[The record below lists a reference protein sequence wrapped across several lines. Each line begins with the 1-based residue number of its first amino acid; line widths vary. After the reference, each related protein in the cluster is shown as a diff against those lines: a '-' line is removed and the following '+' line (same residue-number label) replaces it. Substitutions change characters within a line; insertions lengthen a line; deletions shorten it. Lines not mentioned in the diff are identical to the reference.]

1 VHLLINAHDIP
12 VQVPPQMSLLRF
24 LRDRMGLMGTKDG
37 CSTGHCGT
45 CTVIINGKSQRA
57 CLVKMA
63 ALDGAC
69 IETVEGLSKSG
80 VLHPLQQA
88 FIDKGAVQC
97 GFCIPG
103 VLMTSKALLDRSP
116 HPSPEEIKKDLTQNR
131 NLCRCTGYVKIIEAI
146 QLAAERMAD
155 AAPAALSQEELST
168 TSHLPDTAERMVT
181 GAQQYGDDLGMD
193 GMLHGK
199 ILWSAYPHARILSI
213 DTSQAEA
220 MPGVVAVVTAE
231 DIPGKNQCG
240 LIIRDQPAIAQDKVL
255 YIGDTIASVFAGSP
269 EIAWA
274 ALEKI
279 KVDYQVLPGV
289 FSPEEA
295 ALPDAPKLHEKGN
308 LLHRASIL
316 RGDTEKAFADCAVI
330 VEDTYTTPFVE
341 HGFLEPESGVAYVD
355 TDGTLTLKIGNQA
368 AFDDRTQLSEIL
380 ALPEEKIRVITIIA
394 GGAFGGKEDL
404 ILQQHLALGALK
416 TGRPVKMVLSRAE
429 SLRVHAKRHPAQI
442 HYKTGADRSGKI
454 LALEADIVLDTGAY
468 CSLGIDVLEN
478 MIVFAAGPYYVPNL
492 KIIGHIWYTNNVL
505 AGAMRGFGANQV
517 AFALEQQMDAMGRA
531 LSIDPFEFR
540 LKNALDVGLPSA
552 SDHIMEEG
560 IVAIKQ
566 TIQAAQ
572 QAFKNTSIPASRA
585 GKIGIGVASAVKN
598 IGYGH
603 GVPESAGAVVELG
616 SDGCV
621 TIRHSQHEYGQGAGI
636 GVVRLA
642 ANQLGIPPER
652 IRVIGPD
659 TALTPPTGPTT
670 ASRQTFLTGN
680 AVVMACE
687 ALKDQLFGHA
697 AETLS
702 GEPSRMGFKD
712 DQIVN
717 LDTGESMP
725 LSAIGDPL
733 ICEGK
738 RFVVERRYTPPASD
752 QMYEFGERSHLGR
765 PDFKSK
771 ITHVCYAYSTQVAI
785 VEAFPETGEVKVLKI
800 ISVNDVGK
808 VLNRT
813 AVEGQIQGGAMMGL
827 GYALSEQFI
836 IEKGINLTDTLY
848 KCHIPTA
855 DKTPEIVSVI
865 VEVPHPFGPQGAKG
879 FAEAPLLATTPA
891 IINAIYDAIGVR
903 IHQLPADRKR
913 VNEELKAR

>member
-1 VHLLINAHDIP
+1 
-12 VQVPPQMSLLRF
+12 
-24 LRDRMGLMGTKDG
+24 
-37 CSTGHCGT
+37 
-45 CTVIINGKSQRA
+45 
-57 CLVKMA
+57 
-63 ALDGAC
+63 
-69 IETVEGLSKSG
+69 
-80 VLHPLQQA
+80 
-88 FIDKGAVQC
+88 
-97 GFCIPG
+97 
-103 VLMTSKALLDRSP
+103 
-116 HPSPEEIKKDLTQNR
+116 
-131 NLCRCTGYVKIIEAI
+131 
-146 QLAAERMAD
+146 
-155 AAPAALSQEELST
+155 
-168 TSHLPDTAERMVT
+168 
-181 GAQQYGDDLGMD
+181 
-193 GMLHGK
+193 
-199 ILWSAYPHARILSI
+199 
-213 DTSQAEA
+213 
-220 MPGVVAVVTAE
+220 
-231 DIPGKNQCG
+231 
-240 LIIRDQPAIAQDKVL
+240 
-255 YIGDTIASVFAGSP
+255 
-269 EIAWA
+269 
-274 ALEKI
+274 
-279 KVDYQVLPGV
+279 
-289 FSPEEA
+289 
-295 ALPDAPKLHEKGN
+295 
-308 LLHRASIL
+308 
-316 RGDTEKAFADCAVI
+316 
-330 VEDTYTTPFVE
+330 
-341 HGFLEPESGVAYVD
+341 
-355 TDGTLTLKIGNQA
+355 
-368 AFDDRTQLSEIL
+368 
-380 ALPEEKIRVITIIA
+380 
-394 GGAFGGKEDL
+394 
-404 ILQQHLALGALK
+404 
-416 TGRPVKMVLSRAE
+416 
-429 SLRVHAKRHPAQI
+429 
-442 HYKTGADRSGKI
+442 
-454 LALEADIVLDTGAY
+454 
-468 CSLGIDVLEN
+468 
-478 MIVFAAGPYYVPNL
+478 
-492 KIIGHIWYTNNVL
+492 
-505 AGAMRGFGANQV
+505 MRGFGANQI

-531 LSIDPFEFR
+531 LGIDPFEFR
-540 LKNALDVGLPSA
+540 LRNALDVGLPSA

-572 QAFKNTSIPASRA
+572 QAFKNTSIPASRE

-697 AETLS
+697 AEMLS

-717 LDTGESMP
+717 LDTGESLP
-725 LSAIGDPL
+725 LSALGDPL
-733 ICEGK
+733 ICEGE
-738 RFVVERRYTPPASD
+738 RFVVERRYTPPSSV
-752 QMYEFGERSHLGR
+752 QMHEFGERSQLGR

-800 ISVNDVGK
+800 ISANDVGK

-848 KCHIPTA
+848 KCHIPAA

-913 VNEELKAR
+913 VKEELKAR